1 MYAYIKN
8 GVLDSY
14 SEEFFP
20 NPIPA
25 RTEEN
30 DGETVEIPEVH
41 GLAYDEA
48 IEYDFEEIPVFEDG
62 AIVPYSES
70 RKKAEDDAEAERKRS
85 ESAKLRKTEILSE
98 AGRLDSER
106 SGLLALGGSNDEPE
120 ISEIAAKI
128 AALRTEYE
136 SLNA

>member
-1 MYAYIKN
+1 MHAYIKD
-8 GVLDSY
+8 GRLDSF

-20 NPIPA
+20 KPVSA
-25 RTEEN
+25 TEAEP
-30 DGETVEIPEVH
+30 EIP
-41 GLAYDEA
+41 GLVYDEA

-62 AIVPYSES
+62 KIVPYSKS
-70 RKKAEDDAEAERKRS
+70 RKKAKDDAEAERKRS

-98 AGRLDSER
+98 AGRLDFER
-106 SGLLALGGSNDEPE
+106 SGLLALGGSNDDPE